1 MALDQT
7 RDGDV
12 VVLTWNDD
20 ENRYR
25 KDSVD
30 EWHAALDELEAT
42 DGPLALVVTGTGK
55 FFSNGLDLDWMSA
68 HPDESGDML
77 RGVHRL
83 LGRMLVMNLYTV
95 GAINGHAFA
104 GGAMLTCGF
113 DERIMREDR
122 GYWCLPEVDL
132 GLPLTGDVRHHARLP
147 QATLHPIVTGRQYS
161 GAETLVAGIV
171 EHVATET
178 DVLPLAI
185 ERAQGQPPE
194 PHGHRQPQTMYGA
207 AAAGRLSRRE
217 TRTERVSRRENQ
229 PLRALT
235 TSCRRGGRR
244 RRRHRGG
251 CSPCR

>member
-1 MALDQT
+1 MALEQT

-12 VVLTWNDD
+12 VIVSWNDG

-25 KDSVD
+25 GDSVA
-30 EWHAALDELEAT
+30 EWHEVLDEVEAT

-132 GLPLTGDVRHHARLP
+132 GLPLTPGMYATVAARLP
-147 QATLHPIVTGRQYS
+147 QATLHESIVTGRRYG
-161 GAETLVAGIV
+161 GAEALVAGIV
-171 EHVATET
+171 EHIAAES
-178 DVLPLAI
+178 DVLPLAV
-185 ERAQGQPPE
+185 ERAQAMAAKNRSIIAN
-194 PHGHRQPQTMYGA
+194 HKRQMYGA
-207 AAAGRLSRRE
+207 AAELCGA
-217 TRTERVSRRENQ
+217 
-229 PLRALT
+229 
-235 TSCRRGGRR
+235 
-244 RRRHRGG
+244 
-251 CSPCR
+251 